1 MTAILTFTE
10 IRYTYFVN
18 LEPVLYIRLSGV
30 VLTLVLLSRHEE
42 RKAPL
47 DMILLATEQG
57 QNGNE
62 FN

>member
-1 MTAILTFTE
+1 MF
-10 IRYTYFVN
+10 
-18 LEPVLYIRLSGV
+18 S
-30 VLTLVLLSRHEE
+30 LVLLSRHEE

-47 DMILLATEQG
+47 DMIWLATEQG